1 MSNGLAIA
9 ATTATIRN
17 LLLTQLPLIDTELA
31 DLEVTTQPPDLARKG
46 IVKTQLNLFLYQAS
60 VNAAW
65 RNRDLPNQVRP
76 GETGIP
82 PLALDLHYLL
92 TAYGR
97 GEIDNDGIS
106 QRALG
111 CAMGLLN
118 DHALL
123 GSDEIAA
130 ALTGNDLG
138 EQIERV
144 RITANP
150 MGTEEMSKLWT
161 TFQSQ
166 YRISTAYQV
175 GVILI
180 DSRRAV
186 RSPLPV
192 LRRGAAD
199 RGPVAVAGSAPVL
212 ELIRMP
218 RSQSAVRLG
227 ESFVVVGKNLS
238 LTATSITISRLG
250 DAPSS
255 TSDDI
260 TIVPIAA
267 DAAGEIRVQIANA
280 GASPGDDP
288 QALYRWHPGYYL
300 LALRQTKP
308 GLPAISSNALP
319 FALAPRITLTPLAA
333 LAGTL
338 VLTLTC
344 APRLR
349 DGQRVHLILGD
360 RQFAPDSVATPP
372 GDLTLPSTLT
382 FTVPSV
388 EVGSRVVRLRVDG
401 VDSIPA
407 TFVGN
412 PAIAEFDPAQTLVVT

>member
-46 IVKTQLNLFLYQAS
+46 IVKAQLNLFLYQTS

-65 RNRDLPNQVRP
+65 RNRDLPKQVRP

-92 TAYGR
+92 TAFGR

-106 QRALG
+106 QRVLG

-130 ALTGNDLG
+130 ALAGNDLG

-144 RITANP
+144 RITATQ
-150 MGTEEMSKLWT
+150 MGVEEMSKLWT

-166 YRISTAYQV
+166 YRISAAYQV

-180 DSRRAV
+180 DSRRAI

-192 LRRGAAD
+192 LRRGQED
-199 RGPVAVAGSAPVL
+199 RGPVAVAGFAPVL

-218 RSQSAVRLG
+218 RSQSSVRLG
-227 ESFVVVGKNLS
+227 EAFVVVGKNLN
-238 LTATSITISRLG
+238 LTATSLAISRLG
-250 DAPSS
+250 EAPSS
-255 TSDDI
+255 TSNEI
-260 TIVPIAA
+260 TIAPMAG
-267 DAAGEIRVQIANA
+267 DAPGEIRVQIADA
-280 GASPGDDP
+280 GINPADDP
-288 QALYRWHPGYYL
+288 QALSRWHPGYYL
-300 LALRQTKP
+300 LALRQTKL

-319 FALAPRITLTPLAA
+319 FALAPRITLTPLTTT
-333 LAGTL
+333 AGTV

-349 DGQRVHLILGD
+349 EGQRVHLILGD
-360 RQFAPDSVATPP
+360 RQFAPDSISTPV

-382 FTVPSV
+382 FTMQSV
-388 EVGSRVVRLRVDG
+388 ETGNRVVRLRVDG

-407 TFVGN
+407 IFAGTPPIATF
-412 PAIAEFDPAQTLVVT
+412 DSAQTLVVT

>member
-9 ATTATIRN
+9 AATATIRN
-17 LLLTQLPLIDTELA
+17 LLLAKVPLIDPELA

-46 IVKTQLNLFLYQAS
+46 VTKAQLNLFLYQTS

-65 RNRDLPNQVRP
+65 RNRDQPKQVRP
-76 GETGIP
+76 GETGMP

-97 GEIDNDGIS
+97 GENDSDGLS
-106 QRALG
+106 HRALG

-130 ALTGNDLG
+130 ALSGNDLG
-138 EQIERV
+138 DQIERV
-144 RITANP
+144 RITAMP
-150 MGTEEMSKLWT
+150 LGVEEMSKLWT

-166 YRISTAYQV
+166 YRISAAYAV

-180 DSRRAV
+180 DSRRAI

-192 LRRGAAD
+192 LKRGVED
-199 RGPVAVAGSAPVL
+199 RGPVAVAGLAPVL
-212 ELIRMP
+212 AEIRMP

-227 ESFVVVGKNLS
+227 EDMVLSGTNLTMIDTS
-238 LTATSITISRLG
+238 VAITKPGEAPKPIGDEIVLT
-250 DAPSS
+250 PM
-255 TSDDI
+255 
-260 TIVPIAA
+260 AA
-267 DAAGEIRVQIANA
+267 DTSGNLRIRIDDAGT
-280 GASPGDDP
+280 DP
-288 QALYRWHPGYYL
+288 EALSRWRPGYYL
-300 LALRQTKP
+300 VVLKQISA
-308 GLPAISSNALP
+308 GLPVVASNAMP

-333 LAGTL
+333 PAGTIA
-338 VLTLTC
+338 LTLTC

-349 DGQRVHLILGD
+349 DGQQVQLILGD
-360 RQFAPDSVATPP
+360 RQIAPVAVDTPA
-372 GDLTLPSTLT
+372 DKTLPTTLQ
-382 FTVPSV
+382 FTVPGV
-388 EVGSRVVRLRVDG
+388 EAGNRVVRLRVDG

-407 TFVGN
+407 IFAGDPPV
-412 PAIAEFDPAQTLVVT
+412 AAFDPAQTVVVT